1 MSSIYSLNTISYKPL
16 HTLEEVSVNKSRPRN
31 TFEAMIE
38 FDDQMC
44 LAELNYIR
52 GYYGSLLESS
62 DYILHEGVA
71 ESLIEFIK
79 KVIENIFSF
88 IKSIFGDSSNSSDSS
103 SSKKNV
109 IDKQKSATETV
120 EEIKK
125 KRSEFQNKK
134 SSDKTHKVVK
144 YSYPDKIAELKDIL
158 PNDQLALVKEIQNA
172 ANKLDMAS
180 KDYRKEVYVDIAKKA
195 TQDTKA
201 LSKALKEN
209 VPQMKNFSMDATSE
223 ENVYAFS
230 EEKLKTLIDGP
241 KAAIIAAKFD
251 VNNYADPTIK
261 SFKEAYEKLAKSIE
275 NIEAKDDNKEAISAA
290 RELTAAMAPAI
301 KNLTDA
307 YRVYNEKIVTWYDFD
322 VKQLNMLMDYV
333 VNDKE
338 PENIEDSENN
348 EEAQQESFYLTHFD
362 DIMLA
367 EDTKLKY
374 TWYDLIKEGMIKE
387 ALILGN
393 PDPSIDKIY
402 EMQMLNEA
410 ITNKARNAFNTLIAA
425 IKKAYRA
432 FLEKLR
438 ANFTTTK
445 HYLDKYEKVILENRI
460 PEGPYKSKDFING
473 MYRIIDFELP
483 ALQYGTIKDK
493 LQSPYNF
500 FVYIRDNFLAN
511 SIPNN
516 LPQVVDGDRNETI
529 KQIGEYFKAYFGCAG
544 NDIEY
549 QTETV
554 QRAVKDMYDFCYDTR
569 KIERSIN
576 DSINRMEKLRDEA
589 LKQVGVPT
597 QQTQQGE
604 NPANE
609 PDGVTKGVK
618 EPTAQQFA
626 QQTTESYFSYIN
638 NLDYLL
644 ELQNVNNQGGGQ
656 AQNNS
661 NAPTSMTGQ
670 VAGTMR
676 NVQDGT
682 KDTSGNPVYGVEG
695 SPVTQVDADCQVYA
709 SVCKKILE
717 AKLTAVEFCRGEIM
731 QLFRM
736 VVNTYVQGTNAENPR
751 AQNTKEIRNRQQ
763 RQ

>member
-1 MSSIYSLNTISYKPL
+1 M
-16 HTLEEVSVNKSRPRN
+16 
-31 TFEAMIE
+31 
-38 FDDQMC
+38 
-44 LAELNYIR
+44 
-52 GYYGSLLESS
+52 
-62 DYILHEGVA
+62 
-71 ESLIEFIK
+71 
-79 KVIENIFSF
+79 
-88 IKSIFGDSSNSSDSS
+88 
-103 SSKKNV
+103 
-109 IDKQKSATETV
+109 
-120 EEIKK
+120 
-125 KRSEFQNKK
+125 
-134 SSDKTHKVVK
+134 
-144 YSYPDKIAELKDIL
+144 
-158 PNDQLALVKEIQNA
+158 
-172 ANKLDMAS
+172 
-180 KDYRKEVYVDIAKKA
+180 
-195 TQDTKA
+195 
-201 LSKALKEN
+201 
-209 VPQMKNFSMDATSE
+209 
-223 ENVYAFS
+223 
-230 EEKLKTLIDGP
+230 
-241 KAAIIAAKFD
+241 
-251 VNNYADPTIK
+251 
-261 SFKEAYEKLAKSIE
+261 
-275 NIEAKDDNKEAISAA
+275 
-290 RELTAAMAPAI
+290 
-301 KNLTDA
+301 
-307 YRVYNEKIVTWYDFD
+307 
-322 VKQLNMLMDYV
+322 
-333 VNDKE
+333 
-338 PENIEDSENN
+338 
-348 EEAQQESFYLTHFD
+348 
-362 DIMLA
+362 
-367 EDTKLKY
+367 
-374 TWYDLIKEGMIKE
+374 
-387 ALILGN
+387 
-393 PDPSIDKIY
+393 
-402 EMQMLNEA
+402 
-410 ITNKARNAFNTLIAA
+410 
-425 IKKAYRA
+425 
-432 FLEKLR
+432 
-438 ANFTTTK
+438 
-445 HYLDKYEKVILENRI
+445 ENRI
-460 PEGPYKSKDFING
+460 PEGPYRSKDFIGG
-473 MYRIIDFELP
+473 MYRLIDFELP

-589 LKQVGVPT
+589 LKQVGVPK
-597 QQTQQGE
+597 QQIQQGE

-618 EPTAQQFA
+618 EPTAQLSA
-626 QQTTESYFSYIN
+626 SYFSYID

-644 ELQNVNNQGGGQ
+644 ELQNVNNQDGGQ

-717 AKLTAVEFCRGEIM
+717 AKLTAVEFCRSEIM

-751 AQNTKEIRNRQQ
+751 AQNTEAIRNRQQ